1 MYWIEG
7 KGNNYTIKVGTLDG
21 SSAKV
26 IVNSGDLKKPT
37 GLFYHIEKHR
47 YVLTFANLQCFN
59 CKLVKD

>member
-1 MYWIEG
+1 MLMVFGAFREVYWIEG

-26 IVNSGDLKKPT
+26 IVNSADLKKPT

-47 YVLTFANLQCFN
+47 
-59 CKLVKD
+59 